1 MSILSWRRHG
11 RCLVDVVVVVGGG
24 GGGGHAVGP
33 ALFYFENNGRALC
46 FRHCQADSNA
56 RTKVIM
62 KRYLFKCIGATVPP
76 ASPLGF
82 PPPSRSTNPPS
93 LCTCTSTPTPSLG
106 RQASPFLFRILL
118 SRYHIYGA
126 ILPAAIVFLRRYKKR
141 RVRRFSRVS
150 LSPSP
155 LPRHPSIKNRESMS
169 RASRHPSSAS
179 FFVFRSIFFFNCAF
193 PSSSP

>member
-1 MSILSWRRHG
+1 MSILSWRRHE
-11 RCLVDVVVVVGGG
+11 RCLVLVVVVVVVVV

-150 LSPSP
+150 SL
-155 LPRHPSIKNRESMS
+155 SIKNRESMFK
-169 RASRHPSSAS
+169 ASRHPSSAS
-179 FFVFRSIFFFNCAF
+179 PFFVLRSIFV
-193 PSSSP
+193 

>member
-11 RCLVDVVVVVGGG
+11 RCLAVVVGS
-24 GGGGHAVGP
+24 HAVGP

-82 PPPSRSTNPPS
+82 PPPSWFTNPP
-93 LCTCTSTPTPSLG
+93 LCVRARAPTPS
-106 RQASPFLFRILL
+106 RSPSEPFLFRILL

-141 RVRRFSRVS
+141 RVR
-150 LSPSP
+150 
-155 LPRHPSIKNRESMS
+155 
-169 RASRHPSSAS
+169 
-179 FFVFRSIFFFNCAF
+179 
-193 PSSSP
+193 